1 MAKRLTLK
9 QLRFVNEYV
18 SNDGKITATEAAK
31 RAGFSESR
39 ATVTASELLNPQK
52 NPEVVRYI
60 DEMKKEM
67 QHDGEKKTAK
77 EKVKDMNMKE
87 DADEIHAHK
96 RVRPVGG
103 RTPRRGGAAP

>member
-1 MAKRLTLK
+1 MTKRLTLK

-31 RAGFSESR
+31 RAGYGESR

-52 NPEVVRYI
+52 HPEVVRYI

-67 QHDGEKKTAK
+67 AERGMHGEGRVRQDGE
-77 EKVKDMNMKE
+77 
-87 DADEIHAHK
+87 
-96 RVRPVGG
+96 RQQGG
-103 RTPRRGGAAP
+103 TP